1 MGVPV
6 VGENKMAYC
15 ATCKRYLNGALS
27 CAGCGTVVGETDGQP
42 TMPLPPVRLESP
54 PPALDGQGLDGQGP
68 DGQGPDGQ
76 GVDVQDVTTT
86 ALLAAIPAP
95 DLPDDPAAPAAVSA
109 PSAAAGA
116 IPAVTPVSAAEVAAA
131 IAVEAALGKTT
142 VKPVAESAP
151 KTAPKTTLGTASKA
165 ADWAGPNAAPH
176 AADPDAHKADSLS
189 RLRGRKNATRVLIG
203 GSAALVI
210 VLGVV
215 IASAATGGQAPKQPS
230 THDGALGAP
239 GAGAAILTLP
249 AAAGSASG
257 RPSASARPSVSA
269 TPSVKTH
276 PSASATPSATV
287 SSTPTPTS
295 SPTVNGGAGATTDAP
310 SKVAITASQYTNTYS
325 TGTEQTDDIGGGDD
339 VGWIQ
344 DGSWLEYAG
353 VNFGNGLSGS
363 LQARIASIVQGN
375 DFGSI
380 QFRLDSL
387 SATPF
392 ATIRVSGTGGW
403 QNWVTSSATTSP
415 IPSGTHNLYVTFADA
430 TGGDF
435 VNVNWF
441 QIT

>member
-1 MGVPV
+1 MT
-6 VGENKMAYC
+6 YC

-42 TMPLPPVRLESP
+42 TMPLPPVRLEAP
-54 PPALDGQGLDGQGP
+54 PPSLDGQGLAQGLGQGLDGQ
-68 DGQGPDGQ
+68 DL
-76 GVDVQDVTTT
+76 DVQDVTTT
-86 ALLAAIPAP
+86 TLLAAIPAP
-95 DLPDDPAAPAAVSA
+95 ALIDEPGPSVASAGSAGPAVSVA
-109 PSAAAGA
+109 SVDPSA
-116 IPAVTPVSAAEVAAA
+116 IPPVTPVSAAAVAAA
-131 IAVEAALGKTT
+131 LASEAALGKAALG
-142 VKPVAESAP
+142 KSAMG
-151 KTAPKTTLGTASKA
+151 KSAGNAAGTAAATTAVSAAATSKA
-165 ADWAGPNAAPH
+165 GAK
-176 AADPDAHKADSLS
+176 AADPDARNADPSIQP
-189 RLRGRKNATRVLIG
+189 RRRKNATRVLIG

-215 IASAATGGQAPKQPS
+215 IASAATGGQVPKQPS

-239 GAGAAILTLP
+239 GAGSAVLTLP
-249 AAAGSASG
+249 AAAGSTSG

-269 TPSVKTH
+269 TPSDKTH
-276 PSASATPSATV
+276 PSASATPSATA

-295 SPTVNGGAGATTDAP
+295 SPTVNGGAGATTNAP
-310 SKVAITASQYTNTYS
+310 SKVAITASQYSSTNNTQNEA
-325 TGTEQTDDIGGGDD
+325 TQDIGGGDD
-339 VGWIQ
+339 VGWIEN
-344 DGSWLEYAG
+344 GSWLEYAG
-353 VNFGNGLSGS
+353 VNFGNGLAGS
-363 LQARIASIVQGN
+363 LQARIASTVQGN